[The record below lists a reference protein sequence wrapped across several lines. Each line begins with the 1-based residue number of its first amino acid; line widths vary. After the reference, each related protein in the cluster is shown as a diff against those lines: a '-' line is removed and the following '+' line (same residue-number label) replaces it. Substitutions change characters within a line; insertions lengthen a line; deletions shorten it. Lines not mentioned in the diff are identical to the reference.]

1 MDELLRALSQ
11 DGFVKI
17 TAVSTR
23 DMTERARNIHKT
35 LPVVTAAVGRTMAA
49 ASMMGNAMKEKGA
62 SLTVR
67 INGGGPAGTIM
78 VVSDECGNVR
88 SYVQNPQVD
97 IPLKPNGKLD
107 VGGAVGN
114 NGMLTIIR
122 DLGFGEPYHGS
133 TQLVSG
139 EIAEDFA
146 QYFVESEQVPTA
158 CALGVLVDRDQSVL
172 AAGGYIVQ
180 LLPGAPEETA
190 IALEENVKR
199 AGAVT
204 TMLTECTI
212 EEMICRVMEGFN
224 PTILERDEISY
235 KCYCSRERVIEA
247 ISGIS
252 EKELKQIFDE
262 DHKIEVK
269 CRFCDAIYNF
279 TAEDMEEIRSH
290 SKDG

>member
-1 MDELLRALSQ
+1 
-11 DGFVKI
+11 
-17 TAVSTR
+17 
-23 DMTERARNIHKT
+23 
-35 LPVVTAAVGRTMAA
+35 
-49 ASMMGNAMKEKGA
+49 
-62 SLTVR
+62 
-67 INGGGPAGTIM
+67 M
-78 VVSDECGNVR
+78 VVSDEAGNVR

-107 VGGAVGN
+107 VSGAVGN
-114 NGMLTIIR
+114 DGMLTVIR

-180 LLPGAPEETA
+180 LLPGASDEIA
-190 IALEENVKR
+190 IKLEENVKR

-204 TMLTECTI
+204 PMLTECST
-212 EEMICRVMEGFN
+212 EEMIYRVMDGFE
-224 PTILERDEISY
+224 PEILERDEISY
-235 KCYCSRERVIEA
+235 KCYCSRERVFDA

-252 EKELKQIFDE
+252 QSDLDQIFAE

-269 CRFCDAIYNF
+269 CRFCDAVYTF
-279 TAEDMEEIRSH
+279 TKEDMDEMRSKAEE
-290 SKDG
+290 

>member
-1 MDELLRALSQ
+1 MDELLRALSK

-17 TAVSTR
+17 TAVNTR
-23 DMTERARNIHKT
+23 EMTEKARNIHKT

-49 ASMMGNAMKEKGA
+49 TSMMGNAMKEKGA

-78 VVSDECGNVR
+78 VVSDEAGNVR

-107 VGGAVGN
+107 VSGAVGN
-114 NGMLTIIR
+114 DGMLTVIR

-180 LLPGAPEETA
+180 LLPGASDEIA
-190 IALEENVKR
+190 IKLEENVKR

-204 TMLTECTI
+204 PMLTECST
-212 EEMICRVMEGFN
+212 EEMIYRVMDGFE
-224 PTILERDEISY
+224 PEILERDEISY
-235 KCYCSRERVIEA
+235 KCYCSRERVFDA

-252 EKELKQIFDE
+252 QSELDQIFAE

-269 CRFCDAIYNF
+269 CRFCDAVYTF
-279 TAEDMEEIRSH
+279 TKEDMDEMRSKAEE
-290 SKDG
+290 